1 MGRCSGSCSAAL
13 GAENLRSRVIARS
26 ALTQGI
32 SPEALGWAPGLPA
45 ACTHPASSVW
55 VRACG
60 TRIPVAARSAADQN
74 KRVMDCTLDTGEELS
89 IRNYEVWRWTPQNKA
104 SAASEPK

>member
-1 MGRCSGSCSAAL
+1 MDRCSESYSVASC
-13 GAENLRSRVIARS
+13 AENPDIVVIARS
-26 ALTQGI
+26 VPAEEI
-32 SPEALGWAPGLPA
+32 YPEALGWAPGLPA

-74 KRVMDCTLDTGEELS
+74 KRVMDCTLETGEELS